1 MKKTAAQNDALRG
14 GNAGD
19 SKYLIRD
26 VAQCPV
32 LKSTAPPSGKPV
44 TEPDLHMLITEVVYG
59 KKELAVK
66 LTRVTI
72 TLEYREPA
80 SATKE
85 CGGAV
90 LN

>member
-1 MKKTAAQNDALRG
+1 
-14 GNAGD
+14 
-19 SKYLIRD
+19 
-26 VAQCPV
+26 
-32 LKSTAPPSGKPV
+32 
-44 TEPDLHMLITEVVYG
+44 MLITEVVYG